1 MGNTL
6 SNYCVPEDMEQ
17 YLSFY
22 GWHFNKNLCKFAT
35 DMMKREDNASG
46 MLKKIT
52 PMKME
57 ELKELLEKHKIE
69 LEPNDWYDALYLAN
83 MVKADYWG
91 SSIED
96 EEHMARYIE
105 DVICD
110 VDGYE
115 GIVFSRFLA
124 DCTCKGVVIFWDMM
138 I

>member
-83 MVKADYWG
+83 MVKADFWG